1 MSDNRRSFLKNS
13 TLAAAATLLS
23 RPINTLAQV
32 SKNVNTLQSS
42 RHTVTI
48 YHSMGLNGNIDDPG
62 GINQFNIVLNR
73 QNSGGLILDTGNFLG
88 EGQNKTH
95 HESVIH
101 AMNSAGY
108 HASILTAQ
116 DLDNGEA
123 YLASL
128 TTMMG
133 FSLLSCNYSFTN
145 ENLAT
150 FVKPWQIINFGKYK
164 IGLTGIGPKING
176 ITYQDPIKKVNETA
190 LYLKEHQNCDLV
202 VCLSGLNYKDKAG
215 NPDNISVAQKSK
227 HIDFI
232 IGKNEQNPKSHTIVA
247 KNTTGHDVLIGHSSP
262 DHLMM
267 GKMSFEF
274 REKQKHTV
282 KIKNLRTLNA

>member
-48 YHSMGLNGNIDDPG
+48 YHSMRLNGNVDDPG
-62 GINQFNIVLNR
+62 GINQFNTVLNR
-73 QNSGGLILDTGNFLG
+73 QSSGGLILDTGNFLG
-88 EGQNKTH
+88 EEKDRAH
-95 HESVIH
+95 HESVIA

-108 HASILTAQ
+108 HASIPTAQ
-116 DLDNGEA
+116 DLSNGET

-128 TTMMG
+128 TATMS

-145 ENLAT
+145 ETLAS
-150 FVKPWQIINFGKYK
+150 FVKPWQIINFGRYK

-176 ITYQDPIKKVNETA
+176 INYQDPIKKANETA
-190 LYLKEHQNCDLV
+190 IYLKEHQNCDLV
-202 VCLSGLNYKDKAG
+202 VCLSDLNYKDQAG
-215 NPDNISVAQKSK
+215 NPDNFSIAEKSK
-227 HIDFI
+227 YIDFI
-232 IGKNEQNPKSHTIVA
+232 IGRNEQNQKAHTMVV
-247 KNTTGHDVLIGHSSP
+247 KNSTGHDVLIGHSSP
-262 DHLMM
+262 DNLMM

-274 REKQKHTV
+274 REKQKHTL